1 MSKEWQREFDKEK
14 NPLENEG
21 LTSKDKFMGGYY
33 SLPFLT
39 RLYIK
44 KIKNVNQDVGFI
56 EEVLDK
62 KKSKYWMDIDNTGIS
77 ADDVLKAEN
86 DRIESQLILK
96 KVSINSGFYTFTY
109 NLIFN
114 VIFIASITSLM
125 FSK

>member
-44 KIKNVNQDVGFI
+44 RIKNVNQDVGFI

-62 KKSKYWMDIDNTGIS
+62 KKSKYWMDIDSTGIS

-96 KVSINSGFYTFTY
+96 KVSINSGYYTFTY